1 MKSATIEITFV
12 SRALGTKIK
21 MRVAL
26 YGDDGFATS
35 GDWEAADGIS
45 KVLLNIHLGRS
56 SGYWVYSDNCIDL
69 RDHDDPNFVSWL
81 WRDVGHSVCD
91 LLTVGPIPLMAGRKG
106 MGVQQAPPRH
116 VLYWETV
123 VR

>member
-1 MKSATIEITFV
+1 MRSATIEITFV
-12 SRALGTKIK
+12 SRELGTKTK

-35 GDWEAADGIS
+35 GNWEAADGIS
-45 KVLLNIHLGRS
+45 KALLNIYLGRF
-56 SGYWVYSDNCIDL
+56 SGHWVYANNCIYL

-81 WRDVGHSVCD
+81 WRDIGHSVCN
-91 LLTVGPIPLMAGRKG
+91 LLTVGPIPLMPGRKG
-106 MGVQQAPPRH
+106 MGVQQAPPRRE
-116 VLYWETV
+116 LYWETK